1 MLEGA
6 LEAVRVVYILNTL
19 GLYPIIVD
27 YCYNIRDASIISI
40 SENSNI
46 TDAYLSYELFFCF
59 TDAYSYLTDEYIK
72 MYHSPDIVRII
83 VFMLCYL
90 GWSVIY

>member
-1 MLEGA
+1 MLPDD
-6 LEAVRVVYILNTL
+6 ILNQEILPDIYIEYFRTISN
-19 GLYPIIVD
+19 Y
-27 YCYNIRDASIISI
+27 IRDASIISI

-59 TDAYSYLTDEYIK
+59 TDAYSYITDEYIK

-90 GWSVIY
+90 GSSIIY